1 MKTLINALETVY
13 IYLYFAIGIV
23 VALILAVFLFPFSL
37 FSRKNHHEESGY
49 DL

>member
-23 VALILAVFLFPFSL
+23 VALILAVFLFPFSF
-37 FSRKNHHEESGY
+37 FSNKNHYEESGY
-49 DL
+49 DN